1 MGRCVGEVGGSHSTH
16 ETCVF
21 LRKTIQ
27 NSNSNC
33 RPSAAARQLTFA
45 SQGQES
51 GATPGS
57 RVVRRTRDLCVKS
70 GPACG
75 GCRGCAHLGRN
86 WRTKR
91 PFLKSSSGARV
102 RASSWRTVEL
112 KIRAVCASRCRQC
125 RGCMWV
131 GRSGGATGIYNH
143 VRPRT
148 ASAGAPSKH
157 DSGQGRG
164 GMSVAFP
171 DSNPRALRHEST
183 PGSRRPDSTSPS
195 TARVFMRHVRM
206 STHATSPSA
215 CPCVACALISA
226 HIHIQRQPT
235 PAESI
240 AA

>member
-1 MGRCVGEVGGSHSTH
+1 M
-16 ETCVF
+16 TCVS
-21 LRKTIQ
+21 KVDQ
-27 NSNSNC
+27 HAG
-33 RPSAAARQLTFA
+33 AAVGAPTWA
-45 SQGQES
+45 AS
-51 GATPGS
+51 GAQNRLS
-57 RVVRRTRDLCVKS
+57 
-70 GPACG
+70 
-75 GCRGCAHLGRN
+75 
-86 WRTKR
+86 
-91 PFLKSSSGARV
+91 KSSLRCPG
-102 RASSWRTVEL
+102 RAGSWRHTVEL
-112 KIRAVCASRCRQC
+112 NPGRLVLFGMPAVPW
-125 RGCMWV
+125 MHV
-131 GRSGGATGIYNH
+131 GGAVGGAATGIYNH

-226 HIHIQRQPT
+226 HIHIQRQP
-235 PAESI
+235 PPPRSI